1 MGGSAIRG
9 ALERIGRGLGRYQER
24 RPLEHDLLE
33 SDEEYLVVFDAPG
46 VDKEDVQV
54 RFIDDTVEVRL
65 ERFRP
70 FYEGFD
76 MRFPGRGLTLTGTAT
91 LPEDANVTPAGANA
105 TLTDAGTLEVRIR
118 KDPRVTSVSVEDDSR
133 TDEESGNGEDGTA
146 AGDADDAAGDADD
159 AAEDAD

>member
-1 MGGSAIRG
+1 MSRLVDVGGSAIRS

-46 VDKEDVQV
+46 VEKDDVQV
-54 RFIDDTVEVRL
+54 RFINDTIEIRL

-91 LPEDANVTPAGANA
+91 LPEDANVTPAGATA
-105 TLTDAGTLEVRIR
+105 TLTDSGTLQVRIR
-118 KDPRVTSVSVEDDSR
+118 KDPRVTSVDVEDEPETELDVEESE
-133 TDEESGNGEDGTA
+133 TELDVEESGTVDG
-146 AGDADDAAGDADD
+146 
-159 AAEDAD
+159 